1 MGMQE
6 TAAAAQVHSCSCGLA
21 LIEEVAV
28 PPRVGAVLEDL
39 NRERDAGKDR
49 LTINSEDLWN
59 SALIGHLV
67 RLADGGCF
75 QSEERCG
82 KGQADME
89 VGLEDPN
96 NELAAENLR
105 LMKED
110 QRSWIEP
117 PGADV
122 TEVAADAEE
131 DGLRPTGGAG
141 TTTEANQKIGSQKC
155 C

>member
-28 PPRVGAVLEDL
+28 PSRVGAVLEDL

-67 RLADGGCF
+67 RLADGGRF

-96 NELAAENLR
+96 DELAAENLR

-110 QRSWIEP
+110 QKSLIEP
-117 PGADV
+117 PGANV
-122 TEVAADAEE
+122 MEAAADAEE

-141 TTTEANQKIGSQKC
+141 TTTEATQKIGC
-155 C
+155 H

>member
-67 RLADGGCF
+67 RLADGGRF

-96 NELAAENLR
+96 DELAAENLR

-117 PGADV
+117 QV
-122 TEVAADAEE
+122 
-131 DGLRPTGGAG
+131 
-141 TTTEANQKIGSQKC
+141 
-155 C
+155 